1 MYIYSLLGQF
11 EIVPIY
17 SLVFGLF
24 DFSITNSV
32 LILFSIFLFI
42 FFILKIIVSFKDF
55 SFFLI
60 STVYQYII
68 EQIYLMVTV
77 LIVDNIGKKQG
88 SQFFPLIFSIFLFI
102 LCLNVI
108 GLIPYGFTLTSHL
121 ILTFSFSFFLF
132 LGINIIAVL
141 LHKFQIFSLFLPKGT
156 SIVLAFLLVPIELIS
171 YLSKPISLSIRLF
184 ANMMAGHALLKVI
197 AGFAI
202 TLMGCQGLY
211 FILYY
216 FVIGLLFPLFL
227 LEFGVALIQSFVFS
241 LLICIYLNDAI
252 NLH

>member
-171 YLSKPISLSIRLF
+171 YLSKPISLAIRLF